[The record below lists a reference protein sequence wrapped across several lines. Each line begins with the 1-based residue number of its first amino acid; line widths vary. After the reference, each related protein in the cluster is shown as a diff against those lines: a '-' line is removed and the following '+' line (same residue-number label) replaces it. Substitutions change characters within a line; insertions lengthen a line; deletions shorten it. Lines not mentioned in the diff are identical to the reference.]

1 MTSNT
6 TTLMMS
12 YTTRANQR
20 ISNQRKVCKTFSLC
34 SARSPMDMQTNTTG
48 HLNPN
53 HLLQRGLTSLNRLTF
68 TINRPLRHSKAYNN
82 TDLTP
87 NKCRLIQQVT
97 QISTDKPSFL
107 AVQVE
112 RKSVFRT
119 FLC

>member
-1 MTSNT
+1 MTLNT

-20 ISNQRKVCKTFSLC
+20 ISNHKKVCKTSSLF
-34 SARSPMDMQTNTTG
+34 SARSPTDMQTNTTG

-53 HLLQRGLTSLNRLTF
+53 HLLQRGPTNLHRLIF
-68 TINRPLRHSKAYNN
+68 TINRPLRHSKAYSNI
-82 TDLTP
+82 DLTP

-97 QISTDKPSFL
+97 QISTDKLSFL
-107 AVQVE
+107 AVKVE
-112 RKSVFRT
+112 RVSVFRT

>member
-1 MTSNT
+1 
-6 TTLMMS
+6 MS

-34 SARSPMDMQTNTTG
+34 SARSLTDMQTNTTG
-48 HLNPN
+48 HLKPS
-53 HLLQRGLTSLNRLTF
+53 HLLQLGQTNLNRLTF
-68 TINRPLRHSKAYNN
+68 TINRPLRHSKAYSN

-97 QISTDKPSFL
+97 QISTDKLSFL